1 MSEAPSSS
9 EADTSLAEDLP
20 WFLQGTRV
28 HFVHAIDADGRPVP
42 SCCGH
47 AFQQDAKRSGIGAV
61 AAFELVKEQPNL
73 AECAQCLA
81 RMSSVLAE
89 AILSAKHHVD

>member
-9 EADTSLAEDLP
+9 EADASLAEDLP
-20 WFLQGTRV
+20 WFLQGARV
-28 HFVHAIDADGRPVP
+28 HFVHAIDAEGRPIP
-42 SCCGH
+42 SCRGR

-73 AECAQCLA
+73 AERTQCLA
-81 RMSSVLAE
+81 RMSNVLAE
-89 AILSAKHHVD
+89 AIYAAKRHMD